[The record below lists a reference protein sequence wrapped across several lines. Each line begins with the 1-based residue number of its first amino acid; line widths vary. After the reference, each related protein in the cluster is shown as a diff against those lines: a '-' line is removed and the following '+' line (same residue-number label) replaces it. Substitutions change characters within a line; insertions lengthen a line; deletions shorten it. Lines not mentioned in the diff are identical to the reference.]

1 MNDARARD
9 EEFFAARGFGLT
21 IGYGKSPAVL
31 SIDFINAFTDPTQ
44 PLGSDLS
51 AEIQNAR
58 KVLDVARSQG
68 IPIIHTAVS
77 YDDPGLADAGVWA
90 LKQAGVVSLR
100 AGTPLVEC
108 DTRIGVQPGENVLV
122 KKYASAFFGTDLVPR
137 LVSNRIDTVLI
148 VGCTTSGCVRATAV
162 DAVQNGFRPIVV
174 AEAVGDRSSAAHD
187 QALFDLQQKYADVV
201 TLESALD
208 YLRTLES
215 S

>member
-1 MNDARARD
+1 MIEGRARD

-21 IGYGKSPAVL
+21 IGYGNFPAIL
-31 SIDFINAFTDPTQ
+31 SIDFINAFTDPAQ

-51 AEIQNAR
+51 TEVHAAR
-58 KVLDVARSQG
+58 QVLDAARDRG

-77 YDDPGLADAGVWA
+77 YDDPGFADAGVWA
-90 LKQAGVVSLR
+90 LKQAGVVTLR
-100 AGTPLVEC
+100 AGTPLVDC
-108 DTRIGVQPGENVLV
+108 DTRIGVRPGENILL

-137 LVSNRIDTVLI
+137 LVSNRIDTVII

-174 AEAVGDRSSAAHD
+174 AEAVGDRSSAAHN

-201 TLESALD
+201 TLASALD
-208 YLRTLES
+208 YLRSLEVS
-215 S
+215 